1 MSTLS
6 HEIQAIQRMI
16 ERRTIDENEAMSDN
30 LIKECL
36 LIDKCHEMTQT
47 EYKNVPYKGGLI
59 AKIGDSEGL
68 ESFVYKV
75 WL

>member
-1 MSTLS
+1 MSALS

-16 ERRTIDENEAMSDN
+16 ERTTIDGNKVMRYN
-30 LIKECL
+30 LITERL
-36 LIDKCHEMTQT
+36 FIDKCHEMTQT

-59 AKIGDSEGL
+59 AKIGDSKGL
-68 ESFVYKV
+68 ESFVYKD